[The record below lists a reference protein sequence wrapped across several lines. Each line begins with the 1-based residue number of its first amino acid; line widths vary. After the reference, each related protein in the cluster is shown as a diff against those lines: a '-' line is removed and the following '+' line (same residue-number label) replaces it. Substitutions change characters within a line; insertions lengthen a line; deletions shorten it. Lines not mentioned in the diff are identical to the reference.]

1 MTVPMNAHNFL
12 YAMGIGSA
20 LIAFWIALRFPNR
33 GPANFQRA
41 LIHVVAALAV
51 GWVTPLFTGPLI
63 AGGYAPALAAFF
75 AVLLPALVYTFLSGA
90 WFLRLAQQRI
100 GQHR

>member
-1 MTVPMNAHNFL
+1 MTLPMNAHNLL

-20 LIAFWIALRFPNR
+20 LIAFWIAVRFPER

-41 LIHVVAALAV
+41 LIHVIAALAV
-51 GWVTPLFTGPLI
+51 GWAAPLFTGPLI
-63 AGGYAPALAAFF
+63 AGGYGPALVAFF
-75 AVLLPALVYTFLSGA
+75 VVLLPALVYTFLSGA

-100 GQHR
+100 AGHR